1 MAVNPSKSVTIRM
14 VAERANVSTM
24 TVSRVLNNGW
34 VGAETRE
41 RVLSIIAELDYQPS
55 ITARS
60 LVGDRSFLIGLFIES
75 GMGSYEYDFQAG
87 AVERC
92 RDAGMHLMLETW
104 NEQDPDLADKITK
117 LQRQLRLE
125 AVILLPPL
133 SDNHVI
139 LARLKEEN
147 VPVVRISPKEGDAQA
162 PVVRMDDHAAARA
175 MTEHLLDYGH
185 RRIGF
190 LRGAPGHRAT
200 EERYRGFRDVM
211 AEHNL
216 PVPPDLVME
225 ANFSFD
231 EGEAAARKMLTA
243 KNRPTAIFTS
253 GDDMAVGVF
262 SAALQLGLRLP
273 DELSV
278 TGFDDSPAS
287 RRTWPRLTT
296 IRQPV
301 KAMGWAAADMII
313 EHSPKRSGWPK
324 FMPEKLFEFE
334 LIVRNSTARL

>member
-1 MAVNPSKSVTIRM
+1 MAVNPSKSVTIRQ
-14 VAERANVSTM
+14 VAEMANVSTM

-34 VGAETRE
+34 VSAETRE
-41 RVLSIIAELDYQPS
+41 RVLSIIAKLDYQPNMS
-55 ITARS
+55 ARS

-92 RDAGMHLMLETW
+92 REAGMHLMLETW
-104 NEQDPDLADKITK
+104 NAQDPDLGDKITK
-117 LQRQLRLE
+117 LLRQLRLE

-133 SDNHVI
+133 SDNRVI
-139 LARLKEEN
+139 LARLKEED
-147 VPVVRISPKEGDAQA
+147 VPVVRISPNEGDSRA
-162 PVVRMDDHAAARA
+162 PVVRMDDYAAARA
-175 MTEHLLDYGH
+175 MTGHLLDCGH

-200 EERYRGFRDVM
+200 EERYRGFCDVM
-211 AEHNL
+211 GEQGL
-216 PVPPDLVME
+216 PVLPEFVMD

-231 EGEAAARKMLTA
+231 EGEAAARAMLMA
-243 KNRPTAIFTS
+243 ENRPTAIFTS

-273 DELSV
+273 DQLSV

-301 KAMGWAAADMII
+301 KAMGWAAADMVI
-313 EHSPKRSGWPK
+313 EHSPKRDGWPK
-324 FMPEKLFEFE
+324 AMPEKLFEFE
-334 LIVRNSTARL
+334 LIVRNSTAKL